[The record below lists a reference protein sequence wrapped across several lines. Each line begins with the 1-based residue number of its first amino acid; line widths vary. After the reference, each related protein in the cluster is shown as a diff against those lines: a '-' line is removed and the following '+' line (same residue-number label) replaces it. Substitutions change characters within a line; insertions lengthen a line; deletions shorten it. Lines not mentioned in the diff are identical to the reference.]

1 MYLESLQGCRLVI
14 GLYPP
19 FEYDAQ
25 GGGGKAKIFTNKKD
39 NILNLIFEP
48 DKFSIPPLSTK
59 TTKFLSFPLP
69 PGLKIDMNMEKLEGT
84 LDQDSGTVILK
95 FESQFIFSILSIF
108 HFPALLIKTT
118 LTSRK
123 VKGNLQEAEGKV
135 INNNGEATLVGIAT
149 VPKTGNIILDTLLML
164 PNEALAIL
172 KCKIK

>member
-1 MYLESLQGCRLVI
+1 MVRRRDSEVPKTDHQIRLCR
-14 GLYPP
+14 GPTSY
-19 FEYDAQ
+19 
-25 GGGGKAKIFTNKKD
+25 
-39 NILNLIFEP
+39 
-48 DKFSIPPLSTK
+48 
-59 TTKFLSFPLP
+59 
-69 PGLKIDMNMEKLEGT
+69 T

-149 VPKTGNIILDTLLML
+149 VPKTENIILDTLLML